1 MACSNC
7 NTPNCGC
14 SGTYVV
20 SQTCPPAC
28 SEVFNASCI
37 VYTGV
42 DLTCTDAVSGLTSTV
57 VSRNDYMD
65 TALTAIVNYICARFN
80 PANLPSSVVV
90 SGDDFVVVNA
100 STVGYVTTY
109 TVTLDPA
116 GLPSASIV
124 TEGENVTVTGD
135 GSAGDPYVVNA
146 ENAIVISSSDILTV
160 VPQVGVPSTYTTTY
174 DIEVNEENLPDTVL
188 NTSFGYISITET
200 QNAPNAGDT
209 TYTLEVD
216 QVTIQS
222 DDDRLAVTLLSA
234 GGIAPFERTFNVAI
248 DDAQMTE
255 FIQDVAGA
263 TIVGGTDIIVTYDDI
278 AGTITVT
285 STAGSPLAW
294 FTMSDGLTD
303 ISAASDTDK
312 LNIVGDAVTNGI
324 TTALTAV
331 GPNEATFTINNE
343 DRGSD
348 QLIFGSV
355 EVSGQPTITADSNTE
370 VLTVVAG
377 VDIEVTTDNVSKAL
391 TITNGIDAVYSN
403 IEGDDSVSLQAGS
416 TTDTLDI
423 LGGTGITTSG
433 NAAGPGNNELIITN
447 DALVYSTITGDTG
460 SSPASG
466 IAETLAIVS
475 AGGGCS
481 TTVTADT
488 VTIENTSDIY
498 SRVLGDSGSSSA
510 SGLTDTL
517 TIAGGE
523 GISTNSTGGT
533 VTIAADVQKF
543 NQAIATTTGVGA
555 GGAITI
561 THNFATEIVHVSLR
575 DEAGLG
581 YFVHGTDYSIAHVN
595 GNSITITDVS
605 GALSALVGATPLR
618 ALITG

>member
-248 DDAQMTE
+248 DDAEMTT